1 MNNEIRKILDNMK
14 NIKPGIYAIE
24 AGYIVSI
31 TKDRKIIPI
40 RLDIDYIETSANT
53 QSRVVSI
60 DLNSRG
66 EIEKSVIIFY
76 KENEDIIENKYTLSK
91 EQTENYIKLVNISFD
106 KMRSEFRE
114 PIDVTQKFKG
124 LNKSKE

>member
-1 MNNEIRKILDNMK
+1 M
-14 NIKPGIYAIE
+14 
-24 AGYIVSI
+24 
-31 TKDRKIIPI
+31 
-40 RLDIDYIETSANT
+40 
-53 QSRVVSI
+53 
-60 DLNSRG
+60 
-66 EIEKSVIIFY
+66 IFY

-114 PIDVTQKFKG
+114 PIDITQKFKG